1 MSSEDLQQGFAR
13 TLELS
18 TEIEQQNKTK
28 PWAKGYVSK
37 VLLKTADLR
46 LVLFAMQAGSRM
58 PQHHSEGRI
67 AVHCLRGSIRLQLP
81 SEARNLQQD
90 DILALDRKV
99 EHDVQAIEDSVF
111 LLTLVLPQQS
121 SAGNA

>member
-1 MSSEDLQQGFAR
+1 MSSEDLEKGFAR
-13 TLELS
+13 FLELS
-18 TEIEQQNKTK
+18 TEIEQLNKTK

-37 VLLKTADLR
+37 VLLKTSDLR
-46 LVLFAMQAGSRM
+46 LVLLAMQAGSRM

-67 AVHCLRGSIRLQLP
+67 AVHCLRGSIRLQLA
-81 SEARNLQQD
+81 SEARDLREHD
-90 DILALDRKV
+90 VLALDRKV

-121 SAGNA
+121 SVGKA